1 MVFSISTACLCI
13 KICKTIDGHR
23 SKLNGMG
30 FKPLVAMKNSKKILV
45 IDDDKDFGIALKYFF
60 ADKNVEL
67 HVAHTLTEGMSLLE
81 KEKPEYIF
89 LDNNLPDGLGWGQT
103 EYILSHYPQI
113 HLNLISALD
122 VPKTST
128 STFRILEKPV
138 SLDEI
143 MSCLET
149 GTISH

>member
-1 MVFSISTACLCI
+1 VFTLKKI
-13 KICKTIDGHR
+13 KKQHR
-23 SKLNGMG
+23 IHQSDRENIIGLKGLAG
-30 FKPLVAMKNSKKILV
+30 MKNSKKILV
-45 IDDDKDFGIALKYFF
+45 IDDDKDFGTALKFFF
-60 ADKNVEL
+60 AGKDVEL
-67 HVAHTLTEGMSLLE
+67 HVAHTLTEGMTLLE

-89 LDNNLPDGLGWGQT
+89 LDNNLPDGLGWGKT

-143 MSCLET
+143 LSCLDNNT
-149 GTISH
+149 LGKQ